1 MSGVAQMRFE
11 YVCRYCKQ
19 PVGVVDHEAWSYAD
33 AVSRLGLHHLDVEHQ
48 RDVIHAG
55 PDKYEIQTVCDAC
68 EQAVAMHPELLIE
81 GNIIQ

>member
-1 MSGVAQMRFE
+1 M
-11 YVCRYCKQ
+11 
-19 PVGVVDHEAWSYAD
+19 
-33 AVSRLGLHHLDVEHQ
+33 DVEHQ